1 MKKKVAG
8 RIGATILAA
17 SIVMSMAIPVMAAT
31 TYVPVAGT
39 SCTFNKNLIM
49 DAGDTIPNVTFAFT
63 IARVIDIREGF
74 PKFMRVSPE
83 GLALFLVEFVR
94 VIREGCS

>member
-1 MKKKVAG
+1 M
-8 RIGATILAA
+8 
-17 SIVMSMAIPVMAAT
+17 SIIPEDKL
-31 TYVPVAGT
+31 PRRRQ
-39 SCTFNKNLIM
+39 SFK
-49 DAGDTIPNVTFAFT
+49 
-63 IARVIDIREGF
+63 RVIDIREGF

>member
-1 MKKKVAG
+1 MLRLFA
-8 RIGATILAA
+8 ISGAFFFL
-17 SIVMSMAIPVMAAT
+17 V
-31 TYVPVAGT
+31 G
-39 SCTFNKNLIM
+39 
-49 DAGDTIPNVTFAFT
+49 
-63 IARVIDIREGF
+63 VIDIREGF

>member
-1 MKKKVAG
+1 M
-8 RIGATILAA
+8 I
-17 SIVMSMAIPVMAAT
+17 S
-31 TYVPVAGT
+31 
-39 SCTFNKNLIM
+39 FNSNTDLW
-49 DAGDTIPNVTFAFT
+49 
-63 IARVIDIREGF
+63 VIDIREGF